1 MAAPDSRQGC
11 LLPSTRDRARPSSR
25 PAIRRPR
32 PYAAPRSWCSL
43 RICGPV
49 IASGVA
55 AAEVSDKAEVG
66 EWLDTPMQDV
76 LAARPLSR
84 KVGYLRIWS
93 FDLDDDDAF
102 VTELIRL
109 LGLLPPDRPDR
120 RPARESRWP
129 DLGRRAGAA
138 AVH

>member
-1 MAAPDSRQGC
+1 MIAE
-11 LLPSTRDRARPSSR
+11 
-25 PAIRRPR
+25 RRR
-32 PYAAPRSWCSL
+32 
-43 RICGPV
+43 
-49 IASGVA
+49 

-93 FDLDDDDAF
+93 FDLADDDAF

-109 LGLLPPDRPDR
+109 LGYFRQQ
-120 RPARESRWP
+120 A
-129 DLGRRAGAA
+129 
-138 AVH
+138 